1 MRTVL
6 LFCYL
11 FCYLFVNHKFISYG
25 LNIFYPNNEH
35 WYKEVTLFEIFF
47 SDWFRVMPYIFILV
61 LGWKF
66 RKNIKLFKNFVYVS
80 LITMS
85 VLIIVF
91 IGSIELSYALR
102 ERTSSTSALIIP
114 VTYILSCIIIS
125 IIALVKS
132 FRNKGIAR
140 KE

>member
-1 MRTVL
+1 
-6 LFCYL
+6 
-11 FCYLFVNHKFISYG
+11 
-25 LNIFYPNNEH
+25 
-35 WYKEVTLFEIFF
+35 
-47 SDWFRVMPYIFILV
+47 MPYFFILV

-132 FRNKGIAR
+132 VRNKGIAR

>member
-1 MRTVL
+1 MRTIL
-6 LFCYL
+6 LFCCL
-11 FCYLFVNHKFISYG
+11 SCYLFVNHKFSSYG
-25 LNIFYPNNEH
+25 LNKFYPNNEH

-47 SDWFRVMPYIFILV
+47 SDWFRVMPYFFILV

-114 VTYILSCIIIS
+114 LTYILSCIIIS
-125 IIALVKS
+125 MIALVKS
-132 FRNKGIAR
+132 VRNKGIAR

>member
-1 MRTVL
+1 MRTIF
-6 LFCYL
+6 LFCYI
-11 FCYLFVNHKFISYG
+11 FVNHKFISYG

-47 SDWFRVMPYIFILV
+47 SDWFRVMPYFFILV

-132 FRNKGIAR
+132 IRNKAIAR